1 MSDRPKRH
9 LFRHSLNT
17 TVERATSTAGVAE
30 PAMSGAR
37 DFYLGREHAKMKSG
51 AIVLAATR
59 HKPIGVEVA
68 LSDSA
73 ATQAGPF

>member
-1 MSDRPKRH
+1 
-9 LFRHSLNT
+9 
-17 TVERATSTAGVAE
+17 VERATSTAGVAE
-30 PAMSGAR
+30 PAMSVAR

-59 HKPIGVEVA
+59 HKPIGDEVV